1 MCLKYAEGGG
11 RGEEIVWM
19 EIRDPLSSENG
30 AVARQPQRA
39 SVNDG
44 SAKGS
49 SWAQSGP
56 RTCPSHREAPPTQT
70 IHTANFGVTTE
81 FQISIPSGIQS
92 CNSEYHFNKAKKLP
106 RATHSA
112 KLHWANNTK
121 VAVVMVT
128 RNLEKLLVF
137 YFKHS
142 SGKWRAAYIMKLLSN
157 ICSQRPY
164 SSMHCDNSI

>member
-1 MCLKYAEGGG
+1 MEWL
-11 RGEEIVWM
+11 RGNHNVQVSM
-19 EIRDPLSSENG
+19 M
-30 AVARQPQRA
+30 
-39 SVNDG
+39 
-44 SAKGS
+44 
-49 SWAQSGP
+49 
-56 RTCPSHREAPPTQT
+56 APPRAHPGLRAGPGPAPHTRRLPPNKQST
-70 IHTANFGVTTE
+70 RHTAYFSVTTE
-81 FQISIPSGIQS
+81 FQIHVPNGIQS

-157 ICSQRPY
+157 ICPQDNYTPLCIVIIQFSQ
-164 SSMHCDNSI
+164 SLVIKITLA